1 MKVEFR
7 QRSIGEYMQILKRR
21 KWLIALPV
29 LAMTIAVGYVV
40 YKLPSMYE
48 STSLLTL
55 KPPTISPTLVQSLT
69 EEDLSQRLQTI
80 SQEVLSRSSLEPM
93 VLKYDLYKA
102 ERAAGM
108 PMELVID
115 QMRSKQIKVELEQ
128 SDTEKVAAFRVAYR
142 DRSPE
147 AARNVTSELASKFV
161 NAQVVSQ
168 TQRAETTKEF
178 IDGQLNSAKTNLDA
192 LEKQRLEIMMQNVET
207 LPESAQGLI
216 AQLEGLRRREE
227 TISKEKET
235 LITEKGRLNDSVR
248 SLNSQ
253 SRLIDDFG
261 GKEAED
267 AISDATDIEKTPAYA
282 QLIQKRA
289 ELGAKLENLKLT
301 LREKHPE
308 VVKAKNDIDKINDEI
323 ENLRKNTQAR
333 AKSANDKITRKG
345 ELQKQNLVIERQKYE
360 SQMAQID
367 QQLQYKDQE
376 IQQNNLQIAALESK
390 INSIPNVKV
399 ALESITTQYESA
411 KETYDDLLKKK
422 NNAELMVGV
431 ESNAKG
437 ETIRVQDPANLPSS
451 PANASKKPMIVVL
464 GAGIGLAIGLFLTG
478 LFEIPRLLTI
488 QNVDD
493 AKHYTGL
500 PILASVPPLLSHKEI
515 AWQNRAQWFKLLAG
529 IAIAIG
535 SIPLMIMIL
544 QATHV
549 FDRVVS

>member
-7 QRSIGEYMQILKRR
+7 QRSIGEYMQALKRR
-21 KWLIALPV
+21 KWLIVLPV
-29 LAMTIAVGYVV
+29 LTMTLAVGYVV
-40 YKLPSMYE
+40 YKLPSLYE

-93 VLKYDLYKA
+93 VLKYDLYKG
-102 ERAAGM
+102 ERNAGM

-115 QMRSKQIKVELEQ
+115 QMRKNIKVELEH
-128 SDTEKVAAFRVAYR
+128 SETEKVAAFRVAYR

-178 IDGQLNSAKTNLDA
+178 IDGQLNSAKTSLDA

-207 LPESAQGLI
+207 LPESSQGLI
-216 AQLEGLRRREE
+216 AQLEGLRNREA
-227 TISKEKET
+227 TITKEKET
-235 LITEKGRLNDSVR
+235 LITEKGRLNDSIR

-267 AISDATDIEKTPAYA
+267 AINDATDVEKTPAYA

-289 ELGAKLENLKLT
+289 ELSAKLENLKLT

-308 VVKAKNDIDKINDEI
+308 VIKAKNDIDKVNDEL
-323 ENLRKNTQAR
+323 NDLKKNTQAR
-333 AKSANDKITRKG
+333 VKSANDKITRKG
-345 ELQKQNLVIERQKYE
+345 ELQKQNLIIERQKYE
-360 SQMAQID
+360 SQVTQID

-376 IQQNNLQIAALESK
+376 IQQNNGQIAALESK

-399 ALESITTQYESA
+399 ALESINTQYQSA

-451 PANASKKPMIVVL
+451 PANASKKPMLIVV
-464 GAGIGLAIGLFLTG
+464 GAAIGLAIGLFLTG
-478 LFEIPRLLTI
+478 LFEVPRLLTI
-488 QNVDD
+488 QNVED

-515 AWQNRAQWFKLLAG
+515 AWQNRVGWFKLLAG
-529 IAIAIG
+529 IAVAIG

>member
-1 MKVEFR
+1 MSVEFR
-7 QRSIGEYMQILKRR
+7 QKSVGEYMKMLKRR

-40 YKLPSMYE
+40 YKLPSLYE

-93 VLKYDLYKA
+93 ILKYDLYKN
-102 ERAAGM
+102 ERNGGT
-108 PMELVID
+108 PTELLID
-115 QMRSKQIKVELEQ
+115 QMRKNIHVELEQ
-128 SDTEKVAAFRVAYR
+128 TDGEKVAAFRVAYR

-178 IDGQLNSAKTNLDA
+178 IDGQLNTAKVSLDA

-207 LPESAQGLI
+207 LPESSQGLI
-216 AQLEGLRRREE
+216 AQLEGLRKREE
-227 TISKEKET
+227 TIAKEKET
-235 LITEKGRLNDSVR
+235 LSTEKGRLNDSIR

-282 QLIQKRA
+282 QLVQKRA
-289 ELGAKLENLKLT
+289 ELGSKLENLKLT

-333 AKSANDKITRKG
+333 AKSANDKISRKG
-345 ELQKQNLVIERQKYE
+345 ELQKQNLIIEKQKYE
-360 SQMAQID
+360 SQITQIE
-367 QQLQYKDQE
+367 QQLVYKDQE
-376 IQQNNLQIAALESK
+376 IQQNNVQIAALEAK
-390 INSIPNVKV
+390 INTIPNVKV
-399 ALESITTQYESA
+399 ALESINTQYESS
-411 KETYDDLLKKK
+411 KETYDELLKKK

-451 PANASKKPMIVVL
+451 PANASKKPMLVML
-464 GAGIGLAIGLFLTG
+464 GAGIGLALGLFLAG
-478 LFEIPRLLTI
+478 LFEVPRLFTI
-488 QNVDD
+488 QNIDD

-500 PILASVPPLLSHKEI
+500 PVLASVPPLLSHKEL
-515 AWQNRAQWFKLLAG
+515 AWQNRSYWFKVLAG
-529 IAIAIG
+529 IAVAVG

-544 QATHV
+544 QATHI

>member
-1 MKVEFR
+1 MSVEFR
-7 QRSIGEYMQILKRR
+7 QRSVGEYMKMLKRR

-29 LAMTIAVGYVV
+29 LAMTVAVGYVV
-40 YKLPSMYE
+40 YKLPSLYE

-102 ERAAGM
+102 ERNAGT
-108 PMELVID
+108 PTELLID
-115 QMRSKQIKVELEQ
+115 QMRKNIHVELEQ
-128 SDTEKVAAFRVAYR
+128 TDGEKVAAFRVAYR

-178 IDGQLNSAKTNLDA
+178 IDGQLNTAKTSLDL

-207 LPESAQGLI
+207 LPESSQGLI
-216 AQLEGLRRREE
+216 AQLEGLRKREE
-227 TISKEKET
+227 TIAKEKET
-235 LITEKGRLNDSVR
+235 LSTEKGRLNDSIR

-267 AISDATDIEKTPAYA
+267 AISDATDVEKTPAYA

-289 ELGAKLENLKLT
+289 ELGSKLENLKLT

-308 VVKAKNDIDKINDEI
+308 VIKAKNDIDKINDEI
-323 ENLRKNTQAR
+323 EGLRKNTQAR
-333 AKSANDKITRKG
+333 AKSANDKISRKG
-345 ELQKQNLVIERQKYE
+345 ELQKQNLIIEKQKYE
-360 SQMAQID
+360 SQITQIE
-367 QQLQYKDQE
+367 QQLVYKDQE
-376 IQQNNLQIAALESK
+376 LQQNNLQIAALEAK
-390 INSIPNVKV
+390 INTIPNVKV

-411 KETYDDLLKKK
+411 KETYDELLKKK

-451 PANASKKPMIVVL
+451 PANASKKPMLVML
-464 GAGIGLAIGLFLTG
+464 GAGIGLAIGLFLAG
-478 LFEIPRLLTI
+478 LFEVPRLFTI
-488 QNVDD
+488 QSIDD

-500 PILASVPPLLSHKEI
+500 PVLASVPPLLSHKEM
-515 AWQNRAQWFKLLAG
+515 AWQNRAHWFKVLAG
-529 IAIAIG
+529 VAVAVG

-544 QATHV
+544 QATHI

>member
-21 KWLIALPV
+21 KWLLVLPV
-29 LAMTIAVGYVV
+29 LAMTMAVGYVV

-55 KPPTISPTLVQSLT
+55 KPPTISQTIVQTLT

-102 ERAAGM
+102 DRSAGM

-115 QMRSKQIKVELEQ
+115 QMRKNIKVELEQ

-178 IDGQLNSAKTNLDA
+178 IDEQVNSAKTSLDA
-192 LEKQRLEIMMQNVET
+192 FEKQRLEIMMQNVET
-207 LPESAQGLI
+207 LPESSQGLI
-216 AQLEGLRRREE
+216 AQLEGLRKREE

-235 LITEKGRLNDSVR
+235 LITEKGRLNDSIR

-267 AISDATDIEKTPAYA
+267 AVNDATDIKKTPAYA
-282 QLIQKRA
+282 QLVQKRA
-289 ELGAKLENLKLT
+289 ELSAKLENLKLT

-308 VVKAKNDIDKINDEI
+308 VIKAKNDIDKINDELNDL
-323 ENLRKNTQAR
+323 EKDTQAR
-333 AKSANDKITRKG
+333 VKSANDKISRKG
-345 ELQKQNLVIERQKYE
+345 ELQKQNLIIEKQKYE
-360 SQMAQID
+360 SQITQID

-376 IQQNNLQIAALESK
+376 IQQNNGQIAALESK

-399 ALESITTQYESA
+399 ALESINTQYQSA

-422 NNAELMVGV
+422 NNAELVVGV

-451 PANASKKPMIVVL
+451 PANASKKPMLVVL

-515 AWQNRAQWFKLLAG
+515 AWQNRAYWFKLLAG

>member
-1 MKVEFR
+1 MSVEFR
-7 QRSIGEYMQILKRR
+7 QRSVGEYMKMLKRR

-29 LAMTIAVGYVV
+29 LAMTVAVGYVV
-40 YKLPSMYE
+40 YKLPSLYE

-102 ERAAGM
+102 ERNAGT
-108 PMELVID
+108 PTELLID
-115 QMRSKQIKVELEQ
+115 QMRKNIHVELEQ
-128 SDTEKVAAFRVAYR
+128 TDGEKVAAFRVAYR

-178 IDGQLNSAKTNLDA
+178 IDGQLNTAKTSLDL

-207 LPESAQGLI
+207 LPESSQGLI
-216 AQLEGLRRREE
+216 AQLEGLRKREE
-227 TISKEKET
+227 TIAKEKET
-235 LITEKGRLNDSVR
+235 LSTEKGRLNDSIR

-267 AISDATDIEKTPAYA
+267 AISDATDVEKTPAYA

-289 ELGAKLENLKLT
+289 ELGSKLENLKLT

-308 VVKAKNDIDKINDEI
+308 VIKAKNDIDKINDEI
-323 ENLRKNTQAR
+323 EGLRKNTQAR
-333 AKSANDKITRKG
+333 AKSANDKISRKG
-345 ELQKQNLVIERQKYE
+345 ELQKQNLIIEKQKYE
-360 SQMAQID
+360 SQITQIE
-367 QQLQYKDQE
+367 QQLVYKDQE
-376 IQQNNLQIAALESK
+376 LQQNNVQIAALEAK
-390 INSIPNVKV
+390 INTIPNVKV

-411 KETYDDLLKKK
+411 KETYDELLKKK

-451 PANASKKPMIVVL
+451 PANASKKPMLVML
-464 GAGIGLAIGLFLTG
+464 GAGIGLAIGLFLAG
-478 LFEIPRLLTI
+478 LFEVPRLFTI
-488 QNVDD
+488 QSIDD

-500 PILASVPPLLSHKEI
+500 PVLASVPPLLSHKEM
-515 AWQNRAQWFKLLAG
+515 AWQNRAHWFKVLAG
-529 IAIAIG
+529 VAVAVG

-544 QATHV
+544 QATHI